1 MSSSQQNYYA
11 PYVSEEE
18 DNKAYE
24 SDSESGSGSDSDTS
38 DSSFDTTAQRLDDPR
53 YAIVRAAGP
62 SFNTINDQL
71 TYQRGKNA
79 FGAPLDVQLAGI
91 PTVVNSSNSPLLL
104 DNKKR
109 IQTTLFSVKS
119 SNRDRRVWPTS
130 TDFEIKLSRPFK
142 QVTQIQLVQISY
154 EPFMNIIPDVSGF
167 INAVVPY
174 LSTFGVDVSQC
185 LCCFPSASV
194 QNSIGLTEVGRSDP
208 LKPSS
213 PLSLIITARPGR
225 YDNNLLAQEM
235 DYQMNHTP
243 PFNLISYTDHRAKFH
258 STKTLGHLFN
268 EPGRYFYHRTRKD
281 FITSP
286 TKQDIHNTYYPDSY
300 VHSVLIPS
308 DTETFVAYYFPVL
321 KEAMMSE
328 NDHAFLDLLGDTYSA
343 AYKRI
348 VQHFEGLGSTYYYNL
363 CKINMSYLD
372 KYRQIHTFKYKP
384 VYDYTWS
391 YDQGMKRYN
400 VQHSR
405 LHKSILSDV
414 SNRHSENYLTALNTH
429 GVASPVAHTTLTTT
443 FERTKAVLS
452 DLGKKMNNAL
462 TVVGVPFGI
471 YHPDTLAVG
480 GNVIQ
485 TINPSSVPPV
495 YLNENDTVHQAI
507 ATGTL
512 VPSTFVGP
520 YSTPAPVRDFSFVSL
535 TDLASFSL
543 DVVGTPGNYTTGFS
557 NSLTAMNNVSIISGK
572 VGGGYLPGYGGVNV
586 NVTDYDTL
594 YSTFTGYYS
603 TYTGQSTV
611 LSNIATTHQTLTS
624 NYVHTKYG
632 SVLPTGLLSNNATLG
647 EEGLGTVKYG
657 VSSLLV
663 KGSSPFVGAGVGACD
678 PNNSCCELI
687 NKLLLNWYSCMPA
700 SYVVTT
706 LPWKLGFNPA
716 LGDVVKYIS
725 TISGQTTTTPNNVYL
740 QLNIEQ
746 SMNNMDVAVPEN
758 VTITNEPVSE
768 GKVVLGK
775 LLTQGAGLS
784 DITQTIIQNPAQF
797 FTPVGKL
804 DRLHFTMLL
813 DDLTPL
819 SALFPFDFA
828 FTDWDAVIQIDE
840 EINTMERAGELS
852 TVPRVPLGNSV
863 LPV

>member
-1 MSSSQQNYYA
+1 MSSSSQQNNYYA
-11 PYVSEEE
+11 PYESEGE

-24 SDSESGSGSDSDTS
+24 SDNESAGSDTS
-38 DSSFDTTAQRLDDPR
+38 DSSFDTAAQRLDDPR
-53 YAIVRAAGP
+53 YAIIRAAGP

-71 TYQRGKNA
+71 SYQRGKNA

-91 PTVVNSSNSPLLL
+91 PTVTNSSNSPLLI

-109 IQTTLFSVKS
+109 TQTTLFSVKS

-130 TDFEIKLSRPFK
+130 TDFELKLSRPFK
-142 QVTQIQLVQISY
+142 NVTQIQLVQISY

-167 INAVVPY
+167 INTVVPY

-185 LCCFPSASV
+185 LCCFPSASI
-194 QNSIGLTEVGRSDP
+194 QNSIGITELGRTDP
-208 LKPSS
+208 LNPSAA
-213 PLSLIITARPGR
+213 LSHIITARPGR

-243 PFNLISYTDHRAKFH
+243 PFNLVSYTEHRAKFH

-268 EPGRYFYHRTRKD
+268 EPGRYFFHRTRRD

-300 VHSVLIPS
+300 VHSVMIPS
-308 DTETFVAYYFPVL
+308 DTETFVAYYYPVL

-328 NDHAFLDLLGDTYSA
+328 NDHAFLDLLGGSFRN
-343 AYKRI
+343 AYCRI

-363 CKINMSYLD
+363 CKVNMSYLD
-372 KYRQIHTFKYKP
+372 KYRQIHTFKYNP
-384 VYDYTWS
+384 IYEYTWS
-391 YDQGMKRYN
+391 YDRGMKRYN

-405 LHKSILSDV
+405 LHKSILTDV
-414 SNRHSENYLTALNTH
+414 DNRHRENYFTALNTH
-429 GVASPVAHTTLTTT
+429 SVASPVAHTTLTTT
-443 FERTKAVLS
+443 FERTKAVLT
-452 DLGKKMNNAL
+452 DLGKKMNNVL
-462 TVVGVPFGI
+462 TAVGVPFGI

-485 TINPSSVPPV
+485 TINPASVPFT
-495 YLNENDTVHQAI
+495 YLYENDTVYQAI

-512 VPSTFVGP
+512 IPSTFVGP
-520 YSTPAPVRDFSFVSL
+520 YVTPAPVRDFSFVTL
-535 TDLASFSL
+535 TDLAAFSL
-543 DVVGTPGNYTTGFS
+543 DVTGTPANYTAAFGNGLTTM
-557 NSLTAMNNVSIISGK
+557 NSASAISGK
-572 VGGGYLPGYGGVNV
+572 VGSGYLPGYGGT
-586 NVTDYDTL
+586 NVTVSDFNTL

-603 TYTGQSTV
+603 TYTGQATV

-632 SVLPTGLLSNNATLG
+632 GVLPTGLLSNNATLG
-647 EEGLGTVKYG
+647 EEGTGTVKYG

-663 KGSSPFVGAGVGACD
+663 KGSSPFLGVGGPCTS
-678 PNNSCCELI
+678 NNSCCELI

-716 LGDVVKYIS
+716 IGDVVKYIS

-740 QLNIEQ
+740 QLNVEQ

-768 GKVVLGK
+768 SKVVLGK
-775 LLTQGAGLS
+775 LLTQGSGLS

-819 SALFPFDFA
+819 SALFPFDFS

-840 EINTMERAGELS
+840 ETSTMERTDQL
-852 TVPRVPLGNSV
+852 TTIPRVPLGNSV
-863 LPV
+863 LPI